1 MYYTI
6 YKITNSINDKYY
18 IGKHKTQDP
27 NDDYL
32 GSGKVIRAA
41 INKYGRDKFTK
52 TILELCDSE
61 EHMNER
67 ERAILTLEHVNNPNC
82 YNCRVG
88 GEGGWG
94 HWLNSEEA
102 HQSRLKGGRNSGVRE
117 RNLALTKE
125 QCMTRYENGLKKWIK
140 ANGYVRNDK
149 AWTEERR
156 QLASKLLKEKNPMHN
171 KCWVCSPEGEIK
183 FIDKDQLKSYKDIG
197 WMKGKRVKDTSKGSY
212 DRCWIN
218 KDGVCKYIKNDDLLL
233 WIDQGWAKGRILAKN
248 YLTPYIPKKKNP

>member
-6 YKITNSINDKYY
+6 YKITNTINDKYY

-27 NDDYL
+27 YDDYL
-32 GSGKVIRAA
+32 GSGKLIRAA

-52 TILELCDSE
+52 TILEMCDSE

-67 ERAILTLEHVNNPNC
+67 EREIVNLEQVNNPNC

-102 HQSRLKGGRNSGVRE
+102 HQSRLKGGRNSGVRK

-125 QCMTRYENGLKKWIK
+125 EYTMRYKNGLQKWIEENG
-140 ANGYVRNDK
+140 NP
-149 AWTEERR
+149 
-156 QLASKLLKEKNPMHN
+156 ASKSWTSELKELQRNKVLGEGNPMHG
-171 KCWVCSPEGEIK
+171 KRWVCSPQGIAK
-183 FIDKDQLKSYKDIG
+183 IIDNTELAEYKKNG
-197 WMKGKRVKDTSKGSY
+197 WVTGKKMKDTSKGSY

-218 KDGVCKYIKNDDLLL
+218 NGEISKFIPNAELEQWIKDG
-233 WIDQGWAKGRILAKN
+233 WIKGRLSFNNKQ
-248 YLTPYIPKKKNP
+248 